1 MITTIRAELVKLR
14 TTRLP
19 LGLLALAAG
28 LNALVAV
35 VTSARAGSASSMTI
49 PPLDTT
55 AGLRMVLTSTGFALL
70 VAMVFGVTVASGEF
84 RHRTATDTYLDQ
96 PDRVR
101 VLLAKAV
108 AAAGVGLV
116 FGLVGAAI
124 TTGVGLAFVAAKG
137 DQVALAA
144 STIARFAAGTVLGSG
159 CWPRS
164 ASASVRCSEAR
175 SPPSSPCSSGRS
187 GSSRSWA
194 GWRAPP
200 PLPALHGRGH
210 HGRRHRRRG
219 HATAS
224 LRAEPPAL
232 RHRGSA
238 PGRRHRR
245 ALDPGSTHHRAARHH
260 LATGTPPFTESEPE
274 PDPDG
279 RLARIPQHRTITQP
293 G

>member
-1 MITTIRAELVKLR
+1 VITAIRAELLKIR

-35 VTSARAGSASSMTI
+35 VTSARAGSGSSFAI

-96 PDRVR
+96 PNRVR

-144 STIARFAAGTVLGSG
+144 GTIARFAAGTVLGSG
-159 CWPRS
+159 LL
-164 ASASVRCSEAR
+164 AAV
-175 SPPSSPCSSGRS
+175 GVGI
-187 GSSRSWA
+187 GSLLRGQVAAVITVFVWAFGIEQIVGGLSRSIAPYLPYTAAATMA
-194 GWRAPP
+194 GATGGEGMPQLP
-200 PLPALHGRGH
+200 SGLNPLPFGTVAALLVGV
-210 HGRRHRRRG
+210 
-219 HATAS
+219 AVV
-224 LRAEPPAL
+224 L
-232 RHRGSA
+232 
-238 PGRRHRR
+238 
-245 ALDPGSTHHRAARHH
+245 STLAAR
-260 LATGTPPFTESEPE
+260 TTVQR
-274 PDPDG
+274 D
-279 RLARIPQHRTITQP
+279 IT
-293 G
+293 